1 MTDHSALPPWR
12 QLAERLRDDIT
23 SGKYAPGQR
32 LPSAVTLHQEWG
44 VAVVTARKALKLL
57 VDDGLAYTVEGMGT
71 YVAQRPP
78 A

>member
-1 MTDHSALPPWR
+1 MTDDSALPPWR

-23 SGKYAPGQR
+23 SGKYPPGGR
-32 LPSAVTLHQEWG
+32 LPSAVTLHQEHG

-71 YVAQRPP
+71 YVARH
-78 A
+78 